1 MSYLT
6 LVPARTFDAAPVNW
20 ADADETHRTV
30 MRLFPDGL
38 ASSTGSD
45 KRATAG
51 ILFRVEH
58 GNNPALLIRS
68 DVKPARLP
76 AQAVCREI
84 PSSLAPPAGTRVRF
98 RCTLNAVHQSSSRG
112 GGRSPVDDVPAWF
125 ANRAASALADVDVVG
140 SATRVVQQADAVVRL
155 TTLDGFATVVGPTAL
170 DDLMRVGIGRAKAY
184 GAGLLT
190 IALA

>member
-6 LVPARTFDAAPVNW
+6 LVPARTFDGAPVNW
-20 ADADETHRTV
+20 ADAAETHRTV

-38 ASSTGSD
+38 ASSDGLD

-51 ILFRVEH
+51 VLFRVEH
-58 GNNPALLIRS
+58 GDNPALLIRS

-98 RCTLNAVHQSSSRG
+98 RCTLNAVHQSSSHG
-112 GGRSPVDDVPAWF
+112 YSRSPVDDVPAWF
-125 ANRAASALADVDVVG
+125 ADRTAAALTDIDVVG

-170 DDLMRVGIGRAKAY
+170 DDLMLVGIGRAKAY